1 VTTGRCFYCS
11 HRTAALDGPANH
23 KSRLAGNTQLRVGYV
38 IEGADG
44 RRLERPVLV
53 CNRCLSY
60 VMPSNVAA

>member
-1 VTTGRCFYCS
+1 VTTGRCVYCS

-23 KSRLAGNTQLRVGYV
+23 KPRLAGNTQLRVGYV

-53 CNRCLSY
+53 CARCLSY
-60 VMPSNVAA
+60 VMPSGVTA